1 MDPYRQRGDR
11 YLYSD
16 YDDYGGVTDFTE
28 ADGETLV
35 KPQEEFEDD
44 MSAS

>member
-1 MDPYRQRGDR
+1 
-11 YLYSD
+11 
-16 YDDYGGVTDFTE
+16 VTDFTE
-28 ADGETLV
+28 ADGEMLV